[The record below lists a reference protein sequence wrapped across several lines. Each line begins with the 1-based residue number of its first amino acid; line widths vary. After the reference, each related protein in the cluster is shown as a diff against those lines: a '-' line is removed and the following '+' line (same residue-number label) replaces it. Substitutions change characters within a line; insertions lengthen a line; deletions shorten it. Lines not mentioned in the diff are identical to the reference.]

1 VSLAQASLIDSH
13 CHLDSA
19 EFHDDRDAAIE
30 RALAAGVEHMLAI
43 GTGDGPPDLEA
54 GLRLAEKHPAF
65 YATVGIHPH
74 DAAKAG
80 PDDFKH
86 LGDLLSHP
94 KVLAVGEIGLD
105 YHYDFSPREVQ
116 KATFIEQMGIAAQAG
131 KPIVI
136 HTREAWEDTL
146 ALIERHWTPH
156 GLGGIMHCFSG
167 GPEEARRALDLG
179 FYLSFGGILTFPKAL
194 AVQEAAKSAPRD
206 RILIETDAP
215 YLAPVP
221 KRGKRN
227 EPALIVHTARKLA
240 ELRGES
246 YEEVCAATSEN
257 FRRLLL
263 ANPASLLSVEQV
275 PLVQL

>member
-1 VSLAQASLIDSH
+1 MIDSH

-19 EFHDDRDAAIE
+19 EFNEDRDAVIE
-30 RALAAGVEHMLAI
+30 RAIAAGVTHMLAI

-54 GLRLAEKHPAF
+54 GLRLADKYSAF
-65 YATVGIHPH
+65 YATIGIHPH

-80 PDDFKH
+80 PDDFKR
-86 LGDLLSHP
+86 LADLLAHP

-105 YHYDFSPREVQ
+105 YHYDFSPREIQ
-116 KATFIEQMGIAAQAG
+116 KSAFIQQMEIAAAAG

-136 HTREAWEDTL
+136 HTREAWDDTL
-146 ALIERHWTPH
+146 ALIEQHWASH
-156 GLGGIMHCFSG
+156 GIGGIMHCFSG
-167 GPEEARRALDLG
+167 GPAEASRAVDLG
-179 FYLSFGGILTFPKAL
+179 FYLSFGGIVTFPKAL
-194 AVQEAAKSAPRD
+194 VVQEAAKSAPRD
-206 RILIETDAP
+206 RILVETDAP

-246 YEEVCAATSEN
+246 YEELCDVTSEN
-257 FRRLLL
+257 FHRLLL
-263 ANPASLLSVEQV
+263 LN
-275 PLVQL
+275 

>member
-1 VSLAQASLIDSH
+1 VIDSH

-19 EFHDDRDAAIE
+19 EFNEDREAVIE
-30 RALAAGVEHMLAI
+30 RAIAAGVEHMMAI

-54 GLRLAEKHPAF
+54 GLRLAEKHSAF
-65 YATVGIHPH
+65 FATVGVHPH
-74 DAAKAG
+74 DAAKAS
-80 PDDFKH
+80 PDDFKR
-86 LGDLLSHP
+86 LADLLAHP
-94 KVLAVGEIGLD
+94 KVRGIGEIGLD
-105 YHYDFSPREVQ
+105 YHYDFSPREIQ
-116 KATFIEQMGIAAQAG
+116 KSVFIQQMEIAASAR

-136 HTREAWEDTL
+136 HTREAWDDTL
-146 ALIERHWTPH
+146 ALIEQHWTPH
-156 GLGGIMHCFSG
+156 GIGGIMHCFSG

-179 FYLSFGGILTFPKAL
+179 FYLSFGGIVTFPKAL

-246 YEEVCAATSEN
+246 YQELCDATTEN

-263 ANPASLLSVEQV
+263 LN
-275 PLVQL
+275 